1 MSILLDGGKK
11 TGRGTLKGITAVA
24 KRGMHLSQK
33 LKIEF
38 SAKRGGPCGEN
49 RRTFVDEVVMFTR
62 KRAPL
67 IGVRRWKD
75 VKENVKTSI
84 AYAVTICKWHMH
96 IYSFISCI
104 YSGRHFISYL
114 QKVALKISIF
124 FRTVMLGYRRHWWNE
139 AKDLEDCTTTL
150 QSMAS
155 HF

>member
-1 MSILLDGGKK
+1 MLNTRLWIYIVNSISY
-11 TGRGTLKGITAVA
+11 
-24 KRGMHLSQK
+24 LSIIEEK
-33 LKIEF
+33 WPKIWH
-38 SAKRGGPCGEN
+38 SNKHPNPSLGPCEEN
-49 RRTFVDEVVMFTR
+49 RRTFVDELVMFTR

-75 VKENVKTSI
+75 EKENVKTSI
-84 AYAVTICKWHMH
+84 AHAVMVCKWHMH

-124 FRTVMLGYRRHWWNE
+124 FRTVLLGYRRHWWNE

-150 QSMAS
+150 QRMAS